1 MSSAVA
7 DGDIAP
13 SVASASGAEV
23 AGGSHPVRIPSRKT
37 LVISS
42 AALIV
47 VAVLATFGQHWW
59 TVGRFIESTDD
70 AYIGGDITVIAP
82 KVSGFIARVAVAD
95 NQIVHAGDVL
105 VKLDDRDYVAA
116 RARAIAAVAAQEAA
130 LANLRATRHLQE
142 AIIAQAQA
150 VITSADAEIERSR
163 EDQTRYQRLQQLSA
177 VSLQESQKANADY
190 KDAIAS
196 GVKARAALAAS
207 QRQLD
212 VIDSQTQQAQAAL
225 AQANADRDVAELN
238 LSYTELRAPM
248 DGTVG
253 NRSARQ
259 GSYATIGAQL
269 MSLVPARGLWV
280 DANFKESQLARMHAG
295 QPVFVEAD
303 VLPGQ
308 VFHGRVASLAPATGA
323 VFSVL
328 PAENAT
334 GNFTKIVQRVP
345 VRVLLDGDASALG
358 RLRPGLSVV
367 AKVDMRTSEH
377 VSERADVAP
386 ARAASS
392 GTSASTA
399 GQRSIAPQATSLAT
413 PVSARPS
420 VAVAAATN

>member
-1 MSSAVA
+1 M
-7 DGDIAP
+7 
-13 SVASASGAEV
+13 
-23 AGGSHPVRIPSRKT
+23 PSRKA
-37 LVISS
+37 LIISG
-42 AALIV
+42 AALI
-47 VAVLATFGQHWW
+47 AAAALATFGHHWW
-59 TVGRFIESTDD
+59 TVGRFMESTDD

-95 NQIVHAGDVL
+95 NQTVHAGDVL

-116 RARAIAAVAAQEAA
+116 RARAIAAVAAQQAA
-130 LANLRATRHLQE
+130 LANLTATRHLQE

-150 VITSADAEIERSR
+150 VISSADAEIERTR
-163 EDQTRYQRLQQLSA
+163 EDQVRYRHLQQLSA
-177 VSLQESQKANADY
+177 VSLQESQKADADY

-253 NRSARQ
+253 NRSARP

-280 DANFKESQLARMHAG
+280 DANFKESQLARMQAG

-345 VRVLLDGDASALG
+345 VRILLDGDASALG

-367 AKVDMRTSEH
+367 AKVDMRASKR
-377 VSERADVAP
+377 SAAP
-386 ARAASS
+386 AAA
-392 GTSASTA
+392 GHA
-399 GQRSIAPQATSLAT
+399 I
-413 PVSARPS
+413 
-420 VAVAAATN
+420 AVAATK